1 MLSVKKSSKLKLS
14 IAFLVFFMTVGYIL
28 LLLAYSGPRLICL
41 IVFLI
46 YLFVLY
52 FLIVTTRRVV
62 KALKEKE

>member
-14 IAFLVFFMTVGYIL
+14 IAFLVFFMTIGYIL
-28 LLLAYSGPRLICL
+28 LLLAYSGPRWICL